1 MTPILETKTKIIA
14 TIGPATSS
22 AEKLKELIVAGVDLC
37 RINFS
42 HGTEDENR
50 DTILRIQRVNAE
62 LQTNVGIL
70 CDLQGPKLRVGEMH
84 DKGVNLIAGKTI
96 SITNKKM
103 VGTEEE
109 IYIKYKRLSEDLK
122 PGEPILL
129 DDGKLVLEVVDL
141 VDEHHI
147 TAKVIRGGI
156 LKSKKGFNLPNT
168 KLSIPALTGKDRKD
182 LEVAMELDVDW
193 IGLSFVR
200 NPEDITLVH
209 DMIEQHGVHS
219 RVIAKIEKPQAIEN
233 IDAIIDISDA
243 VMVARGD
250 LGVEMPMEQV
260 PIIQKM
266 IVKKCNQA
274 SKPVIIATQMMESMI
289 ENHQPTRAEA
299 NDVAN
304 AVMDG
309 ADAVMLSAE
318 TSIGKYPVEAVI
330 AVEKILIATEALGD
344 IYFKDYKPVEES
356 SSFLSDEICYTAV
369 QISKAI
375 SAKAIISMTQ
385 SGYTAF
391 KIASL
396 RPRCRVFIFTRNKDL
411 CNLLSLVWNVRVFY
425 YDKMLSTDQ
434 TIKDVLRLLKEED
447 LLHSGDRVVHTASMP
462 IMERRK
468 TNTLKI
474 SLVD

>member
-1 MTPILETKTKIIA
+1 MTPSLETKTKIIA

-22 AEKLKELIVAGVDLC
+22 EAKLKKLIRAGIDLC

-42 HGTEDENR
+42 HGSAEENAE
-50 DTILRIQRVNAE
+50 IIERIQKLNDQ
-62 LQTNVGIL
+62 LGTHIGIL
-70 CDLQGPKLRVGEMH
+70 CDLQGPKLRVGDMENG
-84 DKGVNLIAGKTI
+84 GVELIEGSEITL
-96 SITNKKM
+96 TNKKL
-103 VGTEEE
+103 VGTQTK
-109 IYIKYKRLSEDLK
+109 IYIKYKRLGQDLK

-129 DDGKLVLEVVDL
+129 DDGNLVLEVLAL

-147 TAKVIRGGI
+147 TARVIRGGT
-156 LKSKKGFNLPNT
+156 LKSRKGFNLPNT
-168 KLSIPALTGKDRKD
+168 KLSIPALTGKDKKD
-182 LEVAMELDVDW
+182 LEVALQLDVDW

-209 DMIEQHGVHS
+209 KLIEARGVHT
-219 RVIAKIEKPQAIEN
+219 RVIAKIEKPQALEN
-233 IDAIIDISDA
+233 IDEIIDISDA

-289 ENHQPTRAEA
+289 ENHTPTRAEA

-318 TSIGKYPVEAVI
+318 TSIGKYPIQAVT
-330 AVEKILIATEALGD
+330 AVEKILVATESLGD

-356 SSFLSDEICYTAV
+356 NSFLSDEICYTAV
-369 QISKAI
+369 QISRDI
-375 SAKAIISMTQ
+375 RAKAIISMTA

-396 RPRCRVFIFTRNKDL
+396 RPRCKVFIFTSNKAL
-411 CNLLSLVWNVRVFY
+411 ANLLSLVWNVRVLY
-425 YDKMLSTDQ
+425 YDKMSSTDQ
-434 TIKDVLRLLKEED
+434 TIKDVLKLLKD
-447 LLHSGDRVVHTASMP
+447 KKLLQVGDRVVHTASMP

-474 SLVD
+474 SLVE